1 MKTTE
6 RSRCRYAWGILA
18 AVMLLVFGL
27 AWNVQAASLGRAEI
41 KSVKTRTADCQR
53 VYWKKV
59 SGAGGYQ
66 LAYKMNSGKYKY
78 QTVSGSASVHADV
91 KKRRPEER
99 YTYRVRAYKLVKKDK
114 VYGSWADEVVSYLQ
128 KDVAIYGREA
138 SYGTYGQFYKSSAAA
153 KKHMKAVTVKTWD
166 FASGKKGRKI
176 TKKWTIYVHKNLADT
191 VKRAF
196 NEIYRGSEKFP
207 IHALGGWRQ
216 GSGRSEHYDGTAID
230 INPDENCQ
238 KINGKVVVG
247 KYWRPGRDP
256 YSIPKDG
263 EVARILRKYGFTQGV
278 FWGKNNLDYMH
289 FSYFGT

>member
-1 MKTTE
+1 MITIGKSCF
-6 RSRCRYAWGILA
+6 RQAWGFLA
-18 AVMLLVFGL
+18 VVLFLTLGL
-27 AWNVQAASLGRAEI
+27 AWNVQAASMKKAEI
-41 KSVKTRTADCQR
+41 TSVKTRTADCQR

-78 QTVSGSASVHADV
+78 QTVKGGASVHADV
-91 KKRRPEER
+91 KNRRPNEQ
-99 YTYRVRAYKLVKKDK
+99 YTYRVRAYQLVKKRK
-114 VYGSWADEVVSYLQ
+114 VYGSWSDEAVSCLDKSVAVYGRSVSYDQ
-128 KDVAIYGREA
+128 YGR
-138 SYGTYGQFYKSSAAA
+138 FYKNSAAA
-153 KKHMKAVTVKTWD
+153 KKHMKKITVKTWD
-166 FASGKKGRKI
+166 YANGKKGRKI
-176 TKKWTIYVHKNLADT
+176 TRRWTIYVHKNIADT

-196 NEIYRGSEKFP
+196 KEIYKGSEKFP
-207 IHALGGWRQ
+207 IHYLGGWRQ

-238 KINGKVVVG
+238 KLNGKVTVG

-263 EVARILRKYGFTQGV
+263 EVARILGKYGFSQGL
-278 FWGKNNLDYMH
+278 WGKDNLDYMH